1 MSEKGKLSKFWI
13 TELTRPAFEDWLEH
27 EEHPVVVIGIGSIEQ
42 HGPHLPLGMDSMTVK
57 HYIHEVAKRSNS
69 VAVHPCWPGFS
80 PHHLGFKGTVTFS
93 WDTLMGV
100 LMDTIGSLALH
111 GVKRFVIMNG
121 HGGNRNIM
129 NLVVQLAKRE
139 YGVMVAAPSGPGS
152 TELAKVHAD
161 RQKRLWDVHSGI
173 NETGAAL
180 YMFPELVE
188 MDRVPEDWT
197 PTLDVDPRLR
207 EFLDPD
213 RDDYEAVSQIW
224 GACSQPDTDDF
235 SEDGIYGL
243 GSPRDADP
251 EEYGRRFEE
260 RVEFVVEFIRE
271 WKKIPTP
278 PAFQN

>member
-27 EEHPVVVIGIGSIEQ
+27 EEHPVAVIGIGSIEQ
-42 HGPHLPLGMDSMTVK
+42 HGPHLPLGMDSMAVK
-57 HYIHEVAKRSNS
+57 RYIHEVAKRSNS

-139 YGVMVAAPSGPGS
+139 YGVMVAAPSGPGD
-152 TELAKVHAD
+152 TELAKVFAD

-197 PTLDVDPRLR
+197 PTLDVDPKLR

-213 RDDYEAVSQIW
+213 RDDYEVVSQVR

-235 SEDGIYGL
+235 SADGIYGL

-251 EEYGRRFEE
+251 EEYAKRFEE
-260 RVEFVVEFIRE
+260 RVEFVAEFIRE
-271 WKKIPTP
+271 WKKISTP
-278 PAFQN
+278 PAFQG

>member
-1 MSEKGKLSKFWI
+1 
-13 TELTRPAFEDWLEH
+13 LTRPAFEDWLEH
-27 EEHPVVVIGIGSIEQ
+27 EKHPVVVIGIGSIEQ
-42 HGPHLPLGMDSMTVK
+42 HGPHLPLGMDSMAVK
-57 HYIHEVAKRSNS
+57 RYIHEVAKRSNS

-139 YGVMVAAPSGPGS
+139 YGVMVAAPSGPGD

-188 MDRVPEDWT
+188 MDRVPKDWT

-213 RDDYEAVSQIW
+213 RDDYEVVSQVW

-235 SEDGIYGL
+235 SADGVYGL

-251 EEYGRRFEE
+251 EEYAKRFEE

-278 PAFQN
+278 PAFQG

>member
-1 MSEKGKLSKFWI
+1 M
-13 TELTRPAFEDWLEH
+13 A
-27 EEHPVVVIGIGSIEQ
+27 
-42 HGPHLPLGMDSMTVK
+42 VK
-57 HYIHEVAKRSNS
+57 RYIHEVAKRTNS

-93 WDTLMGV
+93 WDTLMSV
-100 LMDTIGSLALH
+100 LMDTIGSLTYH

-139 YGVMVAAPSGPGS
+139 YGVMVAAPSGPGG
-152 TELAKVHAD
+152 TELAKVFAD

-188 MDRVPEDWT
+188 MARVPEDWT
-197 PTLDVDPRLR
+197 PSLDVDPKLR
-207 EFLDPD
+207 GFLDPD
-213 RDDYEAVSQIW
+213 RDDYEVVSQVW

-235 SEDGIYGL
+235 SVDGVYGL
-243 GSPRDADP
+243 GSPRDTDP

-278 PAFQN
+278 PAFQD

>member
-27 EEHPVVVIGIGSIEQ
+27 EEHPAVVIGIGSIEQ
-42 HGPHLPLGMDSMTVK
+42 HGPHLPLGMDSMAVK
-57 HYIHEVAKRSNS
+57 RYIHEVAKRSNS

-93 WDTLMGV
+93 WETLMGV
-100 LMDTIGSLALH
+100 LMDTIGSLAYH

-139 YGVMVAAPSGPGS
+139 YGVMVAAPSGPGG
-152 TELAKVHAD
+152 TDLARVFAD

-188 MDRVPEDWT
+188 VDRVPEDWT
-197 PTLDVDPRLR
+197 PSLDVDPKLR
-207 EFLDPD
+207 GFLDPD
-213 RDDYEAVSQIW
+213 RDDYEVVSQVW

-235 SEDGIYGL
+235 SADGVYGL

-278 PAFQN
+278 PAFQD

>member
-27 EEHPVVVIGIGSIEQ
+27 EKHPVVIIGIGSIEQ
-42 HGPHLPLGMDSMTVK
+42 HGPHLPLGMDSMAVK
-57 HYIHEVAKRSNS
+57 RYIHEVAKRSNS

-139 YGVMVAAPSGPGS
+139 YGVMVAAPSGPGD

-197 PTLDVDPRLR
+197 PTLDVDPKLR

-213 RDDYEAVSQIW
+213 RDDYEVVSQVR

-251 EEYGRRFEE
+251 EEYAKRFEE

-278 PAFQN
+278 PAFQG

>member
-111 GVKRFVIMNG
+111 GVKRVVIMNG

-139 YGVMVAAPSGPGS
+139 YGVMVAAPSGPGD

-235 SEDGIYGL
+235 SEDGVYGL

>member
-1 MSEKGKLSKFWI
+1 MSKKGKLSKFWI

-42 HGPHLPLGMDSMTVK
+42 HGPHLPLGMDSMAVK
-57 HYIHEVAKRSNS
+57 RYIYEVAKRSNS

-139 YGVMVAAPSGPGS
+139 YGVMVAAPSGPGG
-152 TELAKVHAD
+152 TELAKVFAD

-224 GACSQPDTDDF
+224 GACSQPDTDGF
-235 SEDGIYGL
+235 SADGVYGL

>member
-42 HGPHLPLGMDSMTVK
+42 HGPHLPLGMDSMAVK
-57 HYIHEVAKRSNS
+57 RYIHEVAKRSNS

-100 LMDTIGSLALH
+100 LMDTIGSLAYH

-139 YGVMVAAPSGPGS
+139 YGVMVAAPSGPDR
-152 TELAKVHAD
+152 TELAKVFAD

-173 NETGAAL
+173 NETGTAL

-188 MDRVPEDWT
+188 LDRVPEDWT
-197 PTLDVDPRLR
+197 PSLDVDPKLR
-207 EFLDPD
+207 AFLDPD
-213 RDDYEAVSQIW
+213 RGDYEVVSQVRA
-224 GACSQPDTDDF
+224 ACSQPDTDDF
-235 SEDGIYGL
+235 STDGIYGL
-243 GSPRDADP
+243 GSPHDADP
-251 EEYGRRFEE
+251 EEYAKRFEK
-260 RVEFVVEFIRE
+260 RVEFVVELIRE

-278 PAFQN
+278 PAFQG

>member
-1 MSEKGKLSKFWI
+1 MSKKGKLSKFWI

-27 EEHPVVVIGIGSIEQ
+27 EEHPVVVIGIGAIEQ
-42 HGPHLPLGMDSMTVK
+42 HGPHLPLGMDSMAVK
-57 HYIHEVAKRSNS
+57 RYIHEVAKRSNS

-93 WDTLMGV
+93 WETLMGV
-100 LMDTIGSLALH
+100 LMDTIGSLAYH

-139 YGVMVAAPSGPGS
+139 YGVMVAAPIGPGG
-152 TELAKVHAD
+152 TELAKVFAD
-161 RQKRLWDVHSGI
+161 RQRRLWDVHSGV

-188 MDRVPEDWT
+188 IDRVPEDWT
-197 PTLDVDPRLR
+197 PTLDVDPKLR
-207 EFLDPD
+207 KFLDPD
-213 RDDYEAVSQIW
+213 RDDYEVVSQVW

-235 SEDGIYGL
+235 SADGIYGL
-243 GSPRDADP
+243 GSPRNADP
-251 EEYGRRFEE
+251 EEYARRFEE
-260 RVEFVVEFIRE
+260 RVEFVAEFIRE

-278 PAFQN
+278 PVFQD

>member
-27 EEHPVVVIGIGSIEQ
+27 EKHPVVVIGIGSIEQ
-42 HGPHLPLGMDSMTVK
+42 HGPHLPLGMDSMAVK
-57 HYIHEVAKRSNS
+57 RYIHEVAKRSNS

-139 YGVMVAAPSGPGS
+139 YGVMVAAPSGPGD
-152 TELAKVHAD
+152 TELAKVFAD

-188 MDRVPEDWT
+188 MDRVPKDWT
-197 PTLDVDPRLR
+197 PTLDVDPKLR

-213 RDDYEAVSQIW
+213 RDDYEVVSQVR

-235 SEDGIYGL
+235 SADGIYGL

-251 EEYGRRFEE
+251 EEYAKRFEE
-260 RVEFVVEFIRE
+260 RVEFVAEFIRE

-278 PAFQN
+278 PAFQG

>member
-1 MSEKGKLSKFWI
+1 MSENGKLSKFWI

-42 HGPHLPLGMDSMTVK
+42 HGPHLPLGMDSMAVK
-57 HYIHEVAKRSNS
+57 RYIHEVAKRTNS

-93 WDTLMGV
+93 WETLMGV

-139 YGVMVAAPSGPGS
+139 YGVMVAAPSGPGG
-152 TELAKVHAD
+152 TELAKVFAD

-188 MDRVPEDWT
+188 MGRVPKNWT
-197 PTLDVDPRLR
+197 PTLDVDPKLR
-207 EFLDPD
+207 EYLDPD
-213 RDDYEAVSQIW
+213 RDDYELVSQVW

-235 SEDGIYGL
+235 SSDGVYGL

-251 EEYGRRFEE
+251 EEYAKWFEE
-260 RVEFVVEFIRE
+260 RVEFVAKFIRE

-278 PAFQN
+278 PAFQD